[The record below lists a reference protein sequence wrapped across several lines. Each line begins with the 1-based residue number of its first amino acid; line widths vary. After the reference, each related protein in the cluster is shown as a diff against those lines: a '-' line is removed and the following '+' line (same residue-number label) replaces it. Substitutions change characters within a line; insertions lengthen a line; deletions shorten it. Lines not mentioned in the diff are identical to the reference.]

1 MNSSSF
7 KGANSIHTLGR
18 GSLSKINAKFPYASP
33 TKQGGDNSSGIT
45 TEITTKEEDSIAQ
58 HCSNAAIAIS
68 SMSNIKIGDNEDSAS
83 KSKIDKGNSN
93 ETSINNDED
102 NSPSKMGFSAK
113 LKMFGSMQQHQYQ
126 KKDNTEQFISND
138 LFDSKRSTTK
148 PLNDFS
154 DDIPQSK
161 KPTAD
166 QSSANENDTSPA
178 TKTTSP
184 RLSSPVGAKK
194 RMASF
199 LKSRKSI
206 ESASSPPSSQYQEL
220 GNTSAVVEDGNDS
233 HDVEDNTPS
242 CEEDNTNTKGQEEKD
257 TPKTLGKTVPSFLK
271 SKSSTKQ
278 VGASA
283 AAAVKN
289 SSNSTPVNENSV
301 DQSPTNEQQPPID
314 KIKVQGMK
322 KIASIKQQIK
332 QSSPQ
337 RQPKPKQPK
346 HIPSSPTKQSTQP
359 APNSRN
365 NRPPKK
371 NSIPDTQ
378 SHRNKSSKIP
388 TSNMIKAKSRQ
399 RLVLEQVASQYFLSE
414 RNQQRNNKYVG
425 VIDYGC
431 DGNAKRSG
439 VSSALGNI
447 IDETS
452 KTDADEN
459 VDREA
464 VVEFLEG
471 HIQTGDDDEDDD
483 GFVVEG
489 EDAKNLSIIT
499 EASLSSCCSRTSASD
514 NRSRTSGDTGS
525 YESQISRE
533 TNIDRILEIASDHLS
548 LGKNDLALL
557 AYRRA
562 MKVAFADVMRV
573 KQKLVE
579 VKKRQQEGNLD
590 TATAELTR
598 KEEQQFELS
607 LLEVASRVADVHNNM
622 GVVHEMNR
630 QESPR

>member
-1 MNSSSF
+1 
-7 KGANSIHTLGR
+7 
-18 GSLSKINAKFPYASP
+18 LSKINAKFPYASP
-33 TKQGGDNSSGIT
+33 TKQGSGDNSSGFT

-68 SMSNIKIGDNEDSAS
+68 SMSNIKIGDNEDGAS
-83 KSKIDKGNSN
+83 KF
-93 ETSINNDED
+93 NNDED

-113 LKMFGSMQQHQYQ
+113 LKMFGSMQQQNQ
-126 KKDNTEQFISND
+126 KRDNEFISND
-138 LFDSKRSTTK
+138 LFDVKRSVTK
-148 PLNDFS
+148 PLN
-154 DDIPQSK
+154 DIPQSK
-161 KPTAD
+161 KSTTAD
-166 QSSANENDTSPA
+166 QASADVNGSSTA

-194 RMASF
+194 RMANF

-206 ESASSPPSSQYQEL
+206 ESASSPPSSQ
-220 GNTSAVVEDGNDS
+220 AVDDGNGSQDI
-233 HDVEDNTPS
+233 EDNTPS
-242 CEEDNTNTKGQEEKD
+242 HEEDNANTEGQEEKD
-257 TPKTLGKTVPSFLK
+257 TPKSAKGGTSKTSVFK
-271 SKSSTKQ
+271 SKSTTKP

-283 AAAVKN
+283 AAAVPD
-289 SSNSTPVNENSV
+289 SSNSTPVNEGASS
-301 DQSPTNEQQPPID
+301 QSPTNNEQQPPID
-314 KIKVQGMK
+314 KMKTHMK

-346 HIPSSPTKQSTQP
+346 HIPSSPTKQSTQL

-365 NRPPKK
+365 RQPKK
-371 NSIPDTQ
+371 NLIPITQ
-378 SHRNKSSKIP
+378 SRSKKP

-425 VIDYGC
+425 VVDYGC
-431 DGNAKRSG
+431 DGDVKG
-439 VSSALGNI
+439 SSTMGNI
-447 IDETS
+447 VNETS

-471 HIQTGDDDEDDD
+471 HIQTGDEDDD